1 MTEKPNYEV
10 GFGRPPKSS
19 QFQKGQSGNPK
30 GRPRGSQNMTSIVKD
45 ELDRKHRV
53 DDHSGSRLIP
63 IRQILVRRQ
72 IAKAAQGC
80 PKAFLVLLKLEAEAE
95 AVTARHTREDAGSKS
110 ELSDADYSS
119 IIDDFLNAREH
130 DGEGGA

>member
-19 QFQKGQSGNPK
+19 QFQKGKSGNPN

-53 DDHSGSRLIP
+53 DGGSRLVP

-95 AVTARHTREDAGSKS
+95 AVAARHTRENAGSQS

-130 DGEGGA
+130 DGEGSA